1 MDITAPPTLNA
12 DYFIPLSLTLP
23 AVDKEALQ
31 SGVVQSL
38 LERHKNDRRLYFN
51 PEHTLSHK
59 LDATRAVADGFL
71 NPFGLRAETMGI
83 FIVCPNLFD
92 KNVHVD
98 AGKLEARINFY
109 DLTTGNGAIRWFPD
123 TGDGYNDYDVNLGGT
138 KILDYTYPW
147 VMDLKAGKIDWD
159 NVPATIFESTTNA
172 PSALVRTN
180 LPHHVIQGNGW
191 RVTVTA
197 RIVDIVTGSTDG
209 AWEKIKTNIHNI
221 NKGNQ

>member
-1 MDITAPPTLNA
+1 MDITALPTLNA
-12 DYFIPLSLTLP
+12 DYFIPLTLTLP
-23 AVDKEALQ
+23 EVDKQALQ

-51 PEHTLSHK
+51 PEHTLDCK
-59 LDATRAVADGFL
+59 LDATRTVADAFL
-71 NPFGLRAETMGI
+71 NPMGLRAETMGI

-109 DLTTGNGAIRWFPD
+109 DLTTGAGAIRWFPD
-123 TGDGYNDYDVNLGGT
+123 TGDGYNDYDINLGGT

-159 NVPATIFESTTNA
+159 GIPPVVFESTTNT

-180 LPHHVIQGNGW
+180 LPHHVIQGAGW

-197 RIVDIVTGSTDG
+197 RIVDITTGSTDG
-209 AWEKIKTNIHNI
+209 AWEKIKSQFISP
-221 NKGNQ
+221 

>member
-1 MDITAPPTLNA
+1 MDITALPTPNA
-12 DYFIPLSLTLP
+12 DYFIPLTLTLP
-23 AVDKEALQ
+23 EVDKEALQ
-31 SGVVQSL
+31 NGVVQAL
-38 LERHKNDRRLYFN
+38 LERHKNDQRLYFN
-51 PEHTLSHK
+51 PEHTLDCK
-59 LDATRAVADGFL
+59 LDATRAVADAFL
-71 NPFGLRAETMGI
+71 NPLGLRAETMGI

-109 DLTTGNGAIRWFPD
+109 DLTTGDGAIRWFLD
-123 TGDGYNDYDVNLGGT
+123 TGDGYNDYDINLGGT

-159 NVPATIFESTTNA
+159 GVPPVIFESTTNT

-180 LPHHVIQGNGW
+180 LPHHVIQGAGW

-197 RIVDIVTGSTDG
+197 RIVDCTTGSTDG
-209 AWEKIKTNIHNI
+209 VWQKIKSQFILP
-221 NKGNQ
+221 